1 MHCHLAFSPD
11 RRRIAEEAREA
22 GAILFSNTVTP
33 EEFSASARE
42 LAAFAPT
49 PGQTPLAMGGPAG
62 SGGVVVGLGLHPWQV
77 ESRTLDDRLARFDE
91 LAAVT
96 GARLFGEVG
105 LDFGARHERER
116 EAQLAAF
123 EHVCRV
129 ASASASRDAVGSRKG
144 VAARN
149 ASPRRPVL
157 SVHAVRAAGAA
168 LDVLRSTGCLRRC
181 TCVFHRFSGTSD
193 ELRRAIRAGCWF
205 SAGSSMAR
213 TRRGLAYA
221 RQIPVE
227 RLLLETDLPSEPGQR
242 CDLAT
247 LEADLALTLSALA
260 SARGVEG
267 AALATTVNANARG
280 ALGLSGA
287 VPDDPRCPS
296 PS

>member
-11 RRRIAEEAREA
+11 RRRIAEEARGA

-49 PGQTPLAMGGPAG
+49 PGQTPLAMGRTAE

-77 ESRTLDDRLARFDE
+77 ESHTLDDRLARFDE
-91 LAAVT
+91 LAAGTAV
-96 GARLFGEVG
+96 RLFGEVG

-129 ASASASRDAVGSRKG
+129 ASASAPPGTDDGEDG
-144 VAARN
+144 TAAPHT
-149 ASPRRPVL
+149 PRRPVL

-168 LDVLRSTGCLRRC
+168 LDVLQSTGCLRRC

-205 SAGSSMAR
+205 SVGSSMAR

-227 RLLLETDLPSEPGQR
+227 RLLLETDLPSAPGQR

-260 SARGVEG
+260 SARGVED
-267 AALATTVNANARG
+267 AALAATVEANARG

-287 VPDDPRCPS
+287 VPDDPRRPFPS
-296 PS
+296 